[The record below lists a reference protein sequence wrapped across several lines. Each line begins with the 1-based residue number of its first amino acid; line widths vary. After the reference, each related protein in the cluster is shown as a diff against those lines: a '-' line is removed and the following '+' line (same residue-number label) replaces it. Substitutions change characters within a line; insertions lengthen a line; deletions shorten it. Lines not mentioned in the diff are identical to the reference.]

1 MANTERVYRIPIVI
15 EPYPDGGFSV
25 RSPLMPELITE
36 GDTLEDALHNAQ
48 DAAQSLLEIYRDL
61 KKPLPREILVVGPPD
76 CPVGFDLYTS
86 VPA

>member
-1 MANTERVYRIPIVI
+1 MPQRERVYRIPIVI

-36 GDTLEDALHNAQ
+36 GDTFEDALSNAQ
-48 DAAQSLLEIYRDL
+48 DAAQSVLEIYQDL
-61 KKPLPREILVVGPPD
+61 KKPLPRETLVGGPPD
-76 CPVGFDLYTS
+76 GPVGFDLYTA

>member
-1 MANTERVYRIPIVI
+1 MPNRERVYRIPIVI

-36 GDTLEDALHNAQ
+36 GDTFEDALSNAQ
-48 DAAQSLLEIYRDL
+48 DAAQSVLEIYQDL
-61 KKPLPREILVVGPPD
+61 KKPLPREILVEGPPD
-76 CPVGFDLYTS
+76 GPVGFDLYTA